1 MKEINETSKQ
11 VGVSKRS
18 LQYYDEYF
26 SREGITLAKRN
37 SNNHRVYDIQ
47 AFESIWKI
55 IMFREMGF
63 PLRKITPLLKY
74 SEQEQKNYLR
84 EQIIEIKSE
93 ILELK
98 IQLEFISVI
107 EKKGILLA
115 PTEESGITYR
125 KSIEM
130 FKEEIRDKITKEE

>member
-1 MKEINETSKQ
+1 M
-11 VGVSKRS
+11 
-18 LQYYDEYF
+18 
-26 SREGITLAKRN
+26 
-37 SNNHRVYDIQ
+37 
-47 AFESIWKI
+47 
-55 IMFREMGF
+55 
-63 PLRKITPLLKY
+63 LKY

-107 EKKGILLA
+107 EKKGILPA

-130 FKEEIRDKITKEE
+130 FKEEIRDKIMKEE

>member
-74 SEQEQKNYLR
+74 SEQGQKNYLR

-107 EKKGILLA
+107 EKK
-115 PTEESGITYR
+115 ESCLPQQR
-125 KSIEM
+125 KVV
-130 FKEEIRDKITKEE
+130 

>member
-1 MKEINETSKQ
+1 MEDNY
-11 VGVSKRS
+11 VPRN
-18 LQYYDEYF
+18 
-26 SREGITLAKRN
+26 GISIKK
-37 SNNHRVYDIQ
+37 NHPFV
-47 AFESIWKI
+47 KI
-55 IMFREMGF
+55 FGARA
-63 PLRKITPLLKY
+63 
-74 SEQEQKNYLR
+74 KNYLR

-130 FKEEIRDKITKEE
+130 FKEEIRDKIMKEE